1 MKKKIIIMV
10 VLAIVLLGGGAGGTY
25 YYAIASRYINTEDA
39 KIAGDLR
46 AIGAPGSGK
55 LIEWSYKEGDSFKK
69 GDVLGLVETSPA
81 HGNVSAITQ
90 EIIAAEEGTIIQFNG
105 VKDQMVSSSSA
116 IAMSANLNQLYVTAN
131 LQETEIADIK
141 VGNPV
146 TIKVDAYPDA
156 VITGHVERLGLGT
169 NSSFSLLSSS
179 NSSSNFTKIIQ
190 RIPVRIS
197 LDNYQGKRLVPGLN
211 VTVKIEK

>member
-1 MKKKIIIMV
+1 MKKKIIIMI

-81 HGNVSAITQ
+81 HGNTPAITQ

-131 LQETEIADIK
+131 LQETEIADVK

-190 RIPVRIS
+190 RIPVKIS
-197 LDNYQGKRLVPGLN
+197 IDNYQGKRLVPGLN

>member
-1 MKKKIIIMV
+1 MKKKIIITV
-10 VLAIVLLGGGAGGTY
+10 ILAIILLGGGAGGTY
-25 YYAIASRYINTEDA
+25 YYAVASRYINTEDA

-55 LIEWSYKEGDSFKK
+55 LIEWSYKEGDSFRK
-69 GDVLGLVETSPA
+69 GDVLGLVETTPA
-81 HGNVSAITQ
+81 RGNISATTQ
-90 EIIAAEEGTIIQFNG
+90 EIIAAEDGTIIQFNG
-105 VKDQMVSSSSA
+105 IKDQMVSSSSP
-116 IAMSANLNQLYVTAN
+116 IALSANLNQLFVTAN
-131 LQETEIADIK
+131 LQETEIADVK

-179 NSSSNFTKIIQ
+179 NSSSNFTKVIQ
-190 RIPVRIS
+190 RVPVKIA